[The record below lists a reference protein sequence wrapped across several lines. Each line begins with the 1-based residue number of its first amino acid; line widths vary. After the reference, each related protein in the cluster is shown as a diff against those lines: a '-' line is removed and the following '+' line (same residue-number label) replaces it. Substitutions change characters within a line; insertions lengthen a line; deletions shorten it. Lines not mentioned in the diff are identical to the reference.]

1 MDNDTVNYI
10 NYATTGEYNDSRFCP
25 EDFKIPTK
33 SDYESI
39 ISELGSNAYSYFS
52 QVNGLNMKEGLY
64 YLTNTK
70 GSGGSY
76 YKYFL
81 VLKGNSL
88 TFEDKHPFDVKG
100 RVRCML
106 SLTHF
111 KIISPNNDNDLDLNQ
126 KSIIKNNFSKYFIGY
141 IWKIGKDIFKT
152 ETVEYTF
159 SQSGGHKIEFWG
171 KYNDN

>member
-1 MDNDTVNYI
+1 M
-10 NYATTGEYNDSRFCP
+10 AFDSFLNLRRNSSFAKNSS
-25 EDFKIPTK
+25 FKIPTK

-88 TFEDKHPFDVKG
+88 TFEDKHPFDVTG

-106 SLTHF
+106 SFTHF
-111 KIISPNNDNDLDLNQ
+111 KIIL
-126 KSIIKNNFSKYFIGY
+126 F
-141 IWKIGKDIFKT
+141 
-152 ETVEYTF
+152 
-159 SQSGGHKIEFWG
+159 
-171 KYNDN
+171 